1 MLLHRMLALQ
11 KEFRFRLEA
20 SFLKRS
26 AQVTEELL
34 RRVLQPAGYRVSA
47 GWCGESQNALAQP
60 ALRVGGYSALVAL
73 CEALEADLV
82 LSTVHFIDAQIIT
95 DETPST
101 LTLETLRQ
109 LHQLLLRLLASR
121 HPPNSNL
128 SSPTN
133 GNPNSNA
140 SSTVNSNASST
151 VNSNASI
158 TRTLLFSLPLLFDD
172 FHAFLFRPVITTS
185 SFADITEAKASQPQ
199 LPLLQLVDAALQ
211 VVQDVCRLCLAV
223 EDVWTALAPLIS
235 ASFTECYVLR
245 KLVALTQPVAQCASI
260 LSFPFYEE
268 QGLLLDKTTVV
279 SFLSLFFRHR
289 MYVGAHHH
297 HL

>member
-1 MLLHRMLALQ
+1 MLALQ

-20 SFLKRS
+20 SFLKQS

-47 GWCGESQNALAQP
+47 GWCGESQNALTQP
-60 ALRVGGYSALVAL
+60 ALHVSGYSSLVAL
-73 CEALEADLV
+73 CEALQADLV

-109 LHQLLLRLLASR
+109 LHQLLLQLLASR
-121 HPPNSNL
+121 HSPNSHA
-128 SSPTN
+128 
-133 GNPNSNA
+133 NSNA
-140 SSTVNSNASST
+140 SSTVNSNANST
-151 VNSNASI
+151 VNNNASS

-211 VVQDVCRLCLAV
+211 VVQDVCRLCLAI
-223 EDVWTALAPLIS
+223 EGVWTALAPLIFT
-235 ASFTECYVLR
+235 SFTECCVLR
-245 KLVALTQPVAQCASI
+245 KLVTLTQPVAQCASI

-279 SFLSLFFRHR
+279 SFISLFFRHL

>member
-1 MLLHRMLALQ
+1 M
-11 KEFRFRLEA
+11 
-20 SFLKRS
+20 
-26 AQVTEELL
+26 
-34 RRVLQPAGYRVSA
+34 
-47 GWCGESQNALAQP
+47 QNALTQP
-60 ALRVGGYSALVAL
+60 ALRVSGYSALVAL
-73 CEALEADLV
+73 CDALEADLV
-82 LSTVHFIDAQIIT
+82 LSTVHFIDARIIT

-121 HPPNSNL
+121 HSPNS
-128 SSPTN
+128 S
-133 GNPNSNA
+133 
-140 SSTVNSNASST
+140 VNSNVST
-151 VNSNASI
+151 

-172 FHAFLFRPVITTS
+172 FHTFLFRSILTSS

-199 LPLLQLVDAALQ
+199 LPFLQLIDAALQ

-223 EDVWTALAPLIS
+223 EGVWAALAPLIS
-235 ASFTECYVLR
+235 SSFTECYVLR
-245 KLVALTQPVAQCASI
+245 KLVALTQPIAQCASI

-279 SFLSLFFRHR
+279 SFLSLFFRHL
-289 MYVGAHHH
+289 MYVDAHHH

>member
-1 MLLHRMLALQ
+1 MLALQ

-60 ALRVGGYSALVAL
+60 ALRVSGYSALVAL

-82 LSTVHFIDAQIIT
+82 LSTVHFIDARIIT

-121 HPPNSNL
+121 RHPNTTTNDN
-128 SSPTN
+128 TN
-133 GNPNSNA
+133 GNS
-140 SSTVNSNASST
+140 
-151 VNSNASI
+151 

-172 FHAFLFRPVITTS
+172 FHTFLFRPIIISS

-199 LPLLQLVDAALQ
+199 LPLLQLVDATLQ
-211 VVQDVCRLCLAV
+211 VVQDVCCLCLAV
-223 EDVWTALAPLIS
+223 EGVWTALAPLIS
-235 ASFTECYVLR
+235 SSFTECYVLR
-245 KLVALTQPVAQCASI
+245 KLVALTQPIAQCASI

-279 SFLSLFFRHR
+279 SFLSLFFQHL

>member
-1 MLLHRMLALQ
+1 MLALQ

-34 RRVLQPAGYRVSA
+34 RRVLQPAGYRVGA

-60 ALRVGGYSALVAL
+60 ALRVSGYSALVAL

-82 LSTVHFIDAQIIT
+82 LSTVHFIDARIIT
-95 DETPST
+95 DKTPST

-121 HPPNSNL
+121 RHPN
-128 SSPTN
+128 TTTY
-133 GNPNSNA
+133 GNPNDNTNATA
-140 SSTVNSNASST
+140 SS
-151 VNSNASI
+151 

-172 FHAFLFRPVITTS
+172 FHTFLFRSILTSS

-223 EDVWTALAPLIS
+223 EGVWTALAPLIS
-235 ASFTECYVLR
+235 SSFTECYVLR

-279 SFLSLFFRHR
+279 SFLSLFFRHL